1 MWINYLK
8 VGFRN
13 LLKHRSYALINL
25 IGLTVGVAV
34 TTLLFFYVQFQ
45 VSFDSFHPDQT
56 NLYRVLR
63 VQNGDQGE
71 FRFPSLPLVLGTVI
85 EENLAD
91 RVDYTNFVPNNF
103 LVKRANGDGF
113 NQSVTLVSSDF
124 FEMFGYQI
132 LQGTYPKSR
141 EEKAGIVLSESAAT
155 RFFGKENPIGQELQI
170 RLTDELIN
178 FEVIGLIEDAPGNSS
193 LSYEILM
200 HDANLETLFTDQMR
214 SHWYMSFGDGY
225 ARLKNGMTP
234 EQFDLV
240 TKDFVL
246 RNFQNPQEAAN
257 YGFGLQEL
265 SDMHLNVEVP
275 TGIASVINPR
285 ILWILSGVAVLII
298 LIACINFT
306 TMAIGNSAS
315 RSKEV
320 GVRKTMGAGFGQLF
334 GQFMAESVIL
344 TAISMS
350 LGLVMA
356 YLCLPLFNSLM
367 QTQMEINF
375 EVSQLLV
382 LLGLGLFIAVVAG
395 SYPSIF
401 LASFRPVQVLKSNLS
416 LRFGKQNLRMSMLA
430 LQFFISTLLVTCT
443 LVMVK
448 QMNTVENFDLGS
460 AKTDIIQVQ
469 VPPPAAQGLEDQIQ
483 KSFDYAQPFKN
494 ELRKLPEVVS
504 TTIATAMYGDNS
516 WFSVGFR
523 SPDEEEGMDF
533 HMNIVDEDYVEF
545 FGLNVLE
552 GRNFSGN
559 NPSDFTNGFLLNESM
574 KKLLGWEEAFGK
586 SLVSERPFGENRAVG
601 VLKDFHYESLFQQIE
616 PAILVMKPA
625 NFFQGFR
632 NLTMEDQMT
641 AKVYIKVNTENKKAL
656 IQRLEGIWKDLYGSD
671 PFDYS
676 FIEDEIAREY
686 VQANSLSSLVTL
698 ASIVALIIAGMGLF
712 AMASL
717 AITSRLKEIGIRRV
731 MGATTQEISLLF
743 NRQFLKVTLIGVL
756 TSIPASYYL
765 MKLWLEDFA
774 VKVPLGAGVFLL
786 ALLVGVIFS
795 ILIVSLETIKAA
807 WINPTKLL
815 RSE

>member
-13 LLKHRSYALINL
+13 LLKHRSYTLINL

-45 VSFDSFHPDQT
+45 ISFDSFHPDQT

-234 EQFDLV
+234 KQFDQV

-246 RNFQNPQEAAN
+246 RNFQDPQEAAN

-401 LASFRPVQVLKSNLS
+401 LASFRPVQVLKSSLS

-552 GRNFSGN
+552 GRNFSSN

-641 AKVYIKVNTENKKAL
+641 AKVYIKVNTENKQAL

-743 NRQFLKVTLIGVL
+743 NRQFLKVTLVGVL

>member
-13 LLKHRSYALINL
+13 LLKHRSYTLINL

-45 VSFDSFHPDQT
+45 VSFDSFHLDQT

-234 EQFDLV
+234 KQFDQV

-246 RNFQNPQEAAN
+246 RNFQDPQEAAN

-375 EVSQLLV
+375 DVSQLLV

-448 QMNTVENFDLGS
+448 QMNTVEYFDLGS

-632 NLTMEDQMT
+632 NLTMDDQMT
-641 AKVYIKVNTENKKAL
+641 AKVYIKVNTENKQAL

-765 MKLWLEDFA
+765 MQIWLEDFA

-786 ALLVGVIFS
+786 ALLVGMIFS
-795 ILIVSLETIKAA
+795 ILIVSLETIKAT

>member
-13 LLKHRSYALINL
+13 LLKHRSYTLINL

-45 VSFDSFHPDQT
+45 ISFDSFHPDQT

-234 EQFDLV
+234 KQFDQV

-246 RNFQNPQEAAN
+246 RNFQDPQEAAN

-265 SDMHLNVEVP
+265 SDLHLNVEVP

-395 SYPSIF
+395 SYSSIF

-641 AKVYIKVNTENKKAL
+641 AKVYIKVNTENKQAL

-686 VQANSLSSLVTL
+686 VQANSLGSLVTL

>member
-13 LLKHRSYALINL
+13 LLKHRSYTLINL

-124 FEMFGYQI
+124 FEMFGYQL

-200 HDANLETLFTDQMR
+200 HDANLETLFTDKMR

-234 EQFDLV
+234 EQFDQV

-246 RNFQNPQEAAN
+246 RNFQDPQEAAN

-344 TAISMS
+344 TAISMN

-356 YLCLPLFNSLM
+356 YLCLPLFNSHM

-523 SPDEEEGMDF
+523 SPDEEEGMGF

-545 FGLNVLE
+545 FGLDVLE

-641 AKVYIKVNTENKKAL
+641 AKVYIKVNTEDKQAL
-656 IQRLEGIWKDLYGSD
+656 IQRLERIWKDLYGSD

-743 NRQFLKVTLIGVL
+743 NRQFLKVTLVGVL

>member
-13 LLKHRSYALINL
+13 LLKHRSYTLINL

-45 VSFDSFHPDQT
+45 ISFDSFHPDQT

-234 EQFDLV
+234 KQFDQV

-246 RNFQNPQEAAN
+246 RNFQDPQEAAN

-641 AKVYIKVNTENKKAL
+641 AKVYIKVNTENKQAL

>member
-13 LLKHRSYALINL
+13 LLKHRSYTLINL

-234 EQFDLV
+234 KQFDQV

-246 RNFQNPQEAAN
+246 RNFQDPQEAAN

-401 LASFRPVQVLKSNLS
+401 LASFRSVQVLKSNLL

-523 SPDEEEGMDF
+523 SPDEEE
-533 HMNIVDEDYVEF
+533 
-545 FGLNVLE
+545 
-552 GRNFSGN
+552 
-559 NPSDFTNGFLLNESM
+559 
-574 KKLLGWEEAFGK
+574 
-586 SLVSERPFGENRAVG
+586 
-601 VLKDFHYESLFQQIE
+601 
-616 PAILVMKPA
+616 
-625 NFFQGFR
+625 
-632 NLTMEDQMT
+632 
-641 AKVYIKVNTENKKAL
+641 
-656 IQRLEGIWKDLYGSD
+656 
-671 PFDYS
+671 
-676 FIEDEIAREY
+676 
-686 VQANSLSSLVTL
+686 
-698 ASIVALIIAGMGLF
+698 
-712 AMASL
+712 
-717 AITSRLKEIGIRRV
+717 
-731 MGATTQEISLLF
+731 
-743 NRQFLKVTLIGVL
+743 
-756 TSIPASYYL
+756 
-765 MKLWLEDFA
+765 
-774 VKVPLGAGVFLL
+774 
-786 ALLVGVIFS
+786 
-795 ILIVSLETIKAA
+795 
-807 WINPTKLL
+807 
-815 RSE
+815 

>member
-13 LLKHRSYALINL
+13 LLKHRSYTLINL

-45 VSFDSFHPDQT
+45 ISFDSFHPDQT

-246 RNFQNPQEAAN
+246 RNFQDPQEAAN

-483 KSFDYAQPFKN
+483 KSFDFAQPFKN

-641 AKVYIKVNTENKKAL
+641 AKVYIKVNTENKQAL

>member
-13 LLKHRSYALINL
+13 LLKHRSYTLINL

-234 EQFDLV
+234 KQFDQV

-246 RNFQNPQEAAN
+246 RNFQDPQEAAN

-375 EVSQLLV
+375 DVSQLLV

-448 QMNTVENFDLGS
+448 QMNTVEYFDLGS

-632 NLTMEDQMT
+632 NLTMDDQMT
-641 AKVYIKVNTENKKAL
+641 AKVYIKVNTENKQAL

-765 MKLWLEDFA
+765 MQIWLEDFA

-786 ALLVGVIFS
+786 ALLVGMIFS
-795 ILIVSLETIKAA
+795 ILIVSLETIKAT

>member
-13 LLKHRSYALINL
+13 LLKHRSYTLINL

-45 VSFDSFHPDQT
+45 ISFDSFHPDQT

-178 FEVIGLIEDAPGNSS
+178 FEVIGLIEDSPGNSS

-234 EQFDLV
+234 KQFDQV

-246 RNFQNPQEAAN
+246 RNFQDPQEAAN

-601 VLKDFHYESLFQQIE
+601 VVKDFHYESLFQQIE

-641 AKVYIKVNTENKKAL
+641 AKVYIKVNTEDKQAL

-731 MGATTQEISLLF
+731 MGETTQEISLLF
-743 NRQFLKVTLIGVL
+743 NRQFLKVTLVGVL